1 MSLKVEYEHALAL
14 LTGDAFQDEVSV
26 RLATNILSFQN
37 VPRKPNGDGGLDGL
51 SHDSERAYCCYGP
64 EFSSFRTRA
73 GLTADIV
80 EKFKS
85 DLCRLFELTMNN
97 RKVVPSENKEIAAIL
112 PEGTTLK
119 HITLI
124 VNWFDSNRIIGPI
137 GTAVKKYR
145 TSSCC
150 KYVDKAATV
159 IVWGPKDLATI
170 FPVDESTIL
179 RSQHAK
185 SLKEM
190 QAAAQQMPISDP
202 SKFDAKMSALG
213 KLCAPF
219 QADAIAGLKDTFLA
233 DWRMAL
239 AFDQKLDVT
248 LPGLHKSLEDSR
260 LRILQQVVQLMI
272 ASDKPWTQ
280 LGRAGDIA
288 RTTLAPDFE
297 KTFGTALL
305 GAISNGEV
313 ARLIG
318 ECSIGWEAPPNA

>member
-1 MSLKVEYEHALAL
+1 MSLKVEYEQALSL
-14 LTGDAFQDEVSV
+14 LTGDAFQEEVSV
-26 RLATNILSFQN
+26 RLATNILSFQY
-37 VPRKPNGDGGLDGL
+37 VPRKPHGDGGLDGL

-64 EFSSFRTRA
+64 EFSSFKTA
-73 GLTADIV
+73 KELTADIV

-85 DLCRLFELTMNN
+85 DLCRLFELAMDN
-97 RKVVPSENKEIAAIL
+97 RKIVQGENKEIAAIL

-124 VNWFDSNRIIGPI
+124 VNWFDSNRILGPI
-137 GTAVKKYR
+137 GTAVKNYR

-170 FPVDESTIL
+170 FPVDETTIL

-185 SLKEM
+185 TLKEM
-190 QAAAQQMPISDP
+190 QTAAQQMPINDP
-202 SKFDAKMSALG
+202 SKFDAKMTALL

-219 QADAIAGLKDTFLA
+219 QADAIAGLKETFLA

-239 AFDQKLDVT
+239 AFDQKLDAT

-297 KTFGTALL
+297 KTFGTTLL

-318 ECSIGWEAPPNA
+318 ECPIGWEAPPNA